1 MAGKFNLANFA
12 ETLGSVSK
20 SDTSEREQIE
30 YIDIALIDDD
40 SNNFYQLSGLD
51 ELASN
56 IALLGLQQPLR
67 VRQNPE
73 DPQRVII
80 VSGHRRRAAIRKLVE
95 EGRMDLAEIPCIRE
109 QSSDSAA
116 LQELRLIYANSDTR
130 RLTDAELS
138 RQAARVEELL
148 YLLKEEGVAFPGRMR
163 EHVAAACRV
172 SGPKLARL
180 KVIRENLVPEYMEI
194 WDRNTLPEV
203 TAYALARMPAEFQAR
218 LFRVLSK
225 PPDGATAEKVLK
237 KYQAGWRW
245 DPELQCPDG
254 TACWRG
260 DSFLRR
266 DCENSG
272 YGEFCGGQI
281 CCLTCDRATRDW
293 SPCERMCSKAKA
305 QRKAVKD
312 AKAES
317 EHKRK
322 QKIGRPFQRETQGYA
337 RRLLRAIDAAG
348 LAEDVEIVW
357 RPYCRG
363 FSVATVHQWAA
374 GEFDDPANWTYAQLI
389 PAKCDNAPALARLL
403 NCSTDFLL
411 GLTDDLRPAAP
422 GATDNEVPA
431 PDGPTEAPER
441 KVFDLDTI
449 PEDELEYEPQE
460 NRDFFIRR
468 VRWESRGLTPPQG
481 RPILTYFLSN
491 DGPVYRPAVWDGR
504 QFTSPDGKKVLTSLQ
519 YTRWFEFPLPDSE
532 ETLQLAPSAKA
543 GGQLVISDWMPGGTL
558 PMEPCEVVGDFLSG
572 GTADSPKISLRRICW
587 FDGRDFL
594 FRRHGSKLNAECIRW
609 MALPPEEEVP

>member
-1 MAGKFNLANFA
+1 MAKKFQISSFA
-12 ETLGSVSK
+12 ETLGNVSRPDV
-20 SDTSEREQIE
+20 SGRDQIE
-30 YIDIALIDDD
+30 YIDINLIDDD
-40 SNNFYQLSGLD
+40 PKNFYTLSGLD

-67 VRQNPE
+67 VRPNPE
-73 DPQRVII
+73 DSRRVII

-109 QSSDSAA
+109 ESSDSAA
-116 LQELRLIYANSDTR
+116 LQELRMIYANSDTR

-422 GATDNEVPA
+422 GAADDEAPE

-441 KVFDLDTI
+441 KVSDLDTI
-449 PEDELEYEPQE
+449 PEGESDEEAEGE
-460 NRDFFIRR
+460 SGEDAVRR
-468 VRWESRGLTPPQG
+468 VRWESRGRMPPTG
-481 RPILTYFLSN
+481 GLILTHAVIQDLQLYS
-491 DGPVYRPAVWDGR
+491 VAVWDGN
-504 QFTSPDGKKVLTSLQ
+504 QFIDMETGNVMKINFSEWLEIP
-519 YTRWFEFPLPDSE
+519 FPNSKDSF
-532 ETLQLAPSAKA
+532 QLVPAEPE
-543 GGQLVISDWMPGGTL
+543 GQLVISDWMPGGTL